1 VKQEKEV
8 HDRQQQADEEALKNL
23 EANLQQL
30 TNRQQQLS
38 QEQVELQFRMERL
51 SETAS
56 KNQNDH
62 AQAQLEL
69 REMQDK
75 HRQSK

>member
-1 VKQEKEV
+1 L
-8 HDRQQQADEEALKNL
+8 DEEASKNL

-38 QEQVELQFRMERL
+38 QKQVEIQNHTERL

-62 AQAQLEL
+62 AQAELEL
-69 REMQDK
+69 REM
-75 HRQSK
+75 